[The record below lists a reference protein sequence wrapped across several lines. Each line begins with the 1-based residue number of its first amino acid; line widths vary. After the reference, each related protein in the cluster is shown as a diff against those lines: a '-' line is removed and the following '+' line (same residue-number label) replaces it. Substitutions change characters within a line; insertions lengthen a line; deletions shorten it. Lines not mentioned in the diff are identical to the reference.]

1 MLLYEKDDFLG
12 PQEFKYIQDSISG
25 ISWYY
30 REDIVFGQENGTCF
44 GFYREIFD
52 HRGVHVS
59 GLYEMSV
66 MLTTKLLD
74 QTNLKLDQ
82 LRRIRLGMFTKYS
95 KPVQHDAHVD
105 YEDPHY
111 TALFYLN
118 TNNGHTSL
126 YEKVK
131 TADEPWF
138 QDRSPSAEEL
148 GKEYQVLPKA
158 NKMILFDG
166 LRYHN
171 SSTQTN
177 DNLRIVMNINFTAT
191 KC

>member
-12 PQEFKYIQDSISG
+12 PQEFKYIQDSING

-30 REDIVFGQENGTCF
+30 REDIVFRQMNGTCF
-44 GFYREIFD
+44 GFHRPIFD
-52 HRGVHVS
+52 EDGVHIP

-74 QTNLKLDQ
+74 QNNLKLKQ

-95 KPVQHDAHVD
+95 QPVQHDAHVD

-118 TNNGHTSL
+118 TNNGYTSL
-126 YEKVK
+126 YKKVK
-131 TADEPWF
+131 TANKPWL
-138 QDRSPSAEEL
+138 QDRAPSPEEL
-148 GKEYQVLPKA
+148 GQEYQILPKA
-158 NKMILFDG
+158 NKMVLFDG
-166 LRYHN
+166 LRYHS
-171 SSTQTN
+171 SSTQTDN
-177 DNLRIVMNINFTAT
+177 NLRIVMNINFTAD